1 MWYLIGV
8 VLSFILSVF
17 YIALIH
23 NEKLIEKYEGIENC
37 YNTFNDM
44 PELVCTLIFLINVLW
59 PIALSIMFICSTGYC
74 LFKIFSKLINHF
86 VK

>member
-1 MWYLIGV
+1 MWYLNGV

-23 NEKLIEKYEGIENC
+23 NEKLIAKYKGIANC
-37 YNTFNDM
+37 YSTFNDK
-44 PELVCTLIFLINVLW
+44 PEFMCILMFLINVLW
-59 PIALSIMFICSTGYC
+59 PIALFITFIFSIGYC